1 MGTKL
6 QVVKWDG
13 TQSKDLE
20 TFFKSAE
27 TAGITNNSSWDAL
40 QLDWR
45 EDVAMF
51 FVYIDGNIA
60 GLSYVHRLNDWAISD
75 PENYKDTYR
84 VGARTC
90 VLPEYRQFKL
100 HFSRGSLAQAIGL
113 TAYTIK
119 LQWDHAMS
127 LGAKNVIW
135 TTNLVG
141 DVHSMKMTNY
151 LKKFSNYNSKYYSF
165 LENKYIYG
173 TEQVVWKL
181 LTGDI
186 I

>member
-1 MGTKL
+1 M
-6 QVVKWDG
+6 KWDG

-60 GLSYVHRLNDWAISD
+60 GLSYVHRLDDWAIED
-75 PENYKDTYR
+75 PKNYKDTFR

-100 HFSRGSLAQAIGL
+100 HFPRGSLAQGIGI

-119 LQWDHAMS
+119 PQWDYAKS

-141 DVHSMKMTNY
+141 DIHSMKMTNY
-151 LKKFSNYNSKYYSF
+151 LQKFSDHNTKYYSF
-165 LENKYIYG
+165 LENKYVYG

-186 I
+186 LC